1 MSEEL
6 KYFAVT
12 KELNDTFHELLI
24 ENKVHFRASIKS
36 FSLISVSQEKPE
48 LGTPCKDSKYKFE
61 DKRKDSVI
69 EDIDK
74 IKMKPLPPPS
84 LSKPEKKL
92 QAWIINYSLNNNF
105 KLPFGNYTFLTS
117 ELAFPTEERKRGYVN
132 DILAVDDKN
141 TLIIIELKSSRTNNV
156 KIQAIEYEEKVINKN
171 IDFFHKLVNLMLG
184 VKWNGE
190 TKKVSVWPHKDG
202 NTKKQEHLE
211 VEELNYSQV
220 GNNYTFQ

>member
-1 MSEEL
+1 MTEKL
-6 KYFAVT
+6 KYFALA
-12 KELNDTFHELLI
+12 KELNDTFHDLLI
-24 ENKVHFRASIKS
+24 ENKVHFRASLKS

-48 LGTPCKDSKYKFE
+48 LGTSCKISKYKSE

-74 IKMKPLPPPS
+74 IKIKPLPPPS
-84 LSKPEKKL
+84 LSKPEKEL

-141 TLIIIELKSSRTNNV
+141 TLIIIELKSSRTNKV

-171 IDFFHKLVNLMLG
+171 MALFHELVTLMLG

-190 TKKVSVWPHKDG
+190 TKKVSVWPYNSG
-202 NTKKQEHLE
+202 NTKRQEYLD